1 MADRSD
7 YQEFVLARSERL
19 LRLAYLL
26 TRDWMK
32 AEDLLQAALIKVWSV
47 WRTIDG
53 QDPEAYVRKVIVTTH
68 VSWWRR
74 RWRNERPAGRLPEHP
89 LAHDAIAEV
98 DQRDAMWRALGRLPA
113 RQRAVVV
120 LRYFEDLTEAQ
131 VAELLNCSVGTV
143 KSQNARALAK
153 LRTDSS
159 IAPAHAWS

>member
-7 YQEFVLARSERL
+7 YDEFVMARSDRL

-26 TRDWMK
+26 TQDWMK
-32 AEDLLQAALIKVWSV
+32 AEDLLQAALIKVWSA
-47 WRTIDG
+47 WGAIDG
-53 QDPEAYVRKVIVTTH
+53 HDPEAYVRRVIVTTH

-74 RWRNERPAGRLPEHP
+74 RWRAELPTGAVPERALPN
-89 LAHDAIAEV
+89 DAIAEA
-98 DQRDAMWRALGRLPA
+98 DQRDAMWRALGRLPP

-131 VAELLNCSVGTV
+131 VAELMSCSVGTV

-159 IAPAHAWS
+159 IVPTLAWS

>member
-7 YQEFVLARSERL
+7 YHEFVLARSERL

-26 TRDWMK
+26 THDWMK
-32 AEDLLQAALIKVWSV
+32 AEDLLQAALIKVWSA
-47 WRTIDG
+47 WRNIEG
-53 QDPEAYVRKVIVTTH
+53 KDPEAYVRRVIVTTH

-74 RWRNERPAGRLPEHP
+74 RRVLEQPIGGLTDRPLP
-89 LAHDAIAEV
+89 HDAIAEA

-120 LRYFEDLTEAQ
+120 LRYFEDLTEVQ

-143 KSQNARALAK
+143 KSQHARALAK
-153 LRTDSS
+153 LRADSS
-159 IAPAHAWS
+159 IAPTLAWS